1 MEKAKKKKVTKII
14 VIDDEHSSE
23 KVRVNKLIDWL
34 IYMFGYTMIL
44 ILVSILFDETFIIDN
59 SYFGL
64 WAFLTSVIIY
74 VLNKTIKPIIFL
86 LTLPITGITLGLF
99 YPFINVLIIKM
110 ADFILGSHLDTNN
123 LFTLFFAAIAIS
135 LMNFVLEKSIIEPLT
150 RREN

>member
-1 MEKAKKKKVTKII
+1 
-14 VIDDEHSSE
+14 
-23 KVRVNKLIDWL
+23 
-34 IYMFGYTMIL
+34 MFGYTMIL